1 MYGRHGV
8 RDERSVMPSRKF
20 SRPGTRAVNNSQRH
34 LQCKTRPASR
44 LSRGGAVM
52 KNPEKSALYGAELV
66 EMNGR
71 RTGSRSTSGK
81 HNYMPK

>member
-1 MYGRHGV
+1 MYDRHGV

-20 SRPGTRAVNNSQRH
+20 SRPGTRAVNNSQRD
-34 LQCKTRPASR
+34 LQCKKRVPRSR

-52 KNPEKSALYGAELV
+52 KNPEKSVLYGSELV

-71 RTGSRSTSGK
+71 CTGSRT
-81 HNYMPK
+81 